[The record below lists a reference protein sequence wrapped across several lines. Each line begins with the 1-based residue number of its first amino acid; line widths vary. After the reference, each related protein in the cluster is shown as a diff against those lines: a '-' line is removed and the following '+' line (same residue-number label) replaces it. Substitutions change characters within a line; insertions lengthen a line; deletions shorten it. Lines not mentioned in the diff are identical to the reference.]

1 MLNEKFLG
9 TLVAMIV
16 AIFAIMKLKFKKG
29 IREEFFLN
37 FPMTYKMDR
46 EISETGSKQDLYSI
60 PGNYQAILSPRF
72 SNVDYGAHIRY
83 NMPSCRNQAVPPTP
97 LGFGGMVTESMGHLK
112 GEQSAGQ
119 AGGQG
124 NSNMVEGF
132 CSAGN
137 CGGCSSCSG
146 GCNNPP
152 SCTKGGVMG
161 NLMQAAHGQDANAS
175 YALRKNNLQYTPAG
189 DLLPVADMRVQNAL
203 GGKNPI
209 IYDRYIFANQ
219 RSRLYGL
226 GDPIRGDLP
235 IVPCKNEWFRPS
247 VHPHIDLRDGAISVI
262 AGTRN
267 QTSNKLHALQSAAT
281 GGVYN
286 TLGGVDYSTPK
297 NSVLVAGQR
306 DLQVTT
312 FP

>member
-1 MLNEKFLG
+1 MLNNKFFG
-9 TLVAMIV
+9 TLVAIIAV
-16 AIFAIMKLKFKKG
+16 IFAIFKLKFNKDS
-29 IREEFFLN
+29 RENFFLN
-37 FPMTYKMDR
+37 VPMTYKMNR
-46 EISETGSKQDLYSI
+46 EISTTGSTANLFSI

-83 NMPSCRNQAVPPTP
+83 NMPSCNNQAVPANPIP
-97 LGFGGMVTESMGHLK
+97 MSPMGYGEVIES
-112 GEQSAGQ
+112 
-119 AGGQG
+119 
-124 NSNMVEGF
+124 F
-132 CSAGN
+132 CNRPG
-137 CGGCSSCSG
+137 CGGCSACSG
-146 GCNNPP
+146 GCKSPP
-152 SCTKGGVMG
+152 SCSKGGIMG
-161 NLMQAAHGQDANAS
+161 NIQQAAHGQGANAS
-175 YALRKNNLQYTPAG
+175 WALNRESLNYTPAG
-189 DLLPVADMRVQNAL
+189 DLLPVGDMSVKNSM

-209 IYDRYIFANQ
+209 IYDRYIYANQ

-267 QTSNKLHALQSAAT
+267 QTSNQLHALQSAST

-286 TLGGVDYSTPK
+286 TLGGVNYSTPK
-297 NSVLVAGQR
+297 NSQLFAGQR
-306 DLQVTT
+306 DLQVTA

>member
-1 MLNEKFLG
+1 MLNNKFFG
-9 TLVAMIV
+9 TLIGIV
-16 AIFAIMKLKFKKG
+16 IAIIAIIKLNFKNNS
-29 IREEFFLN
+29 REDFFLN
-37 FPMTYKMDR
+37 VPMTYKMDR
-46 EISETGSKQDLYSI
+46 EISTGGCGTNSDLYSI

-97 LGFGGMVTESMGHLK
+97 LGFG
-112 GEQSAGQ
+112 
-119 AGGQG
+119 
-124 NSNMVEGF
+124 NMVEGF
-132 CSAGN
+132 CNEGN
-137 CGGCSSCSG
+137 CGICPPGSCG
-146 GCNNPP
+146 GPP
-152 SCTKGGVMG
+152 NCCKGGVAG
-161 NLMQAAHGQDANAS
+161 NNAQAMHSVDWNAN
-175 YALRKNNLQYTPAG
+175 YALQRNNLQYTQAS
-189 DLLPVADMRVQNAL
+189 DLIPVGDMRSRNAL
-203 GGKNPI
+203 GLNAEGGKNPI

-219 RSRLYGL
+219 RSRLAGL

-235 IVPCKNEWFRPS
+235 IVPCKSEWFRPS

-267 QTSNKLHALQSAAT
+267 QTSNALHALQSAST

-286 TLGGVDYSTPK
+286 TLGGVNYSSPR

-306 DLQVTT
+306 DLQVTA